1 MTPGT
6 HEPEPRHQSTH
17 APVNRPSLPVLS
29 WIVARDVNRT
39 VGGGLASMELLR
51 RTSLARGWL
60 DDAGNA
66 LLVAASRL
74 TPGTVVLAYCV
85 GLGWR
90 LRGAPGAAWALLA
103 ASVPGSLVIAL
114 ITATLV
120 QVDRFVI
127 VRVLLVAGTLVA
139 AALVLWSAWPL
150 LRPHVTGPARMRAA
164 LVLLVATV
172 LLLLDVTP
180 VQTLLVA
187 AVVGAL
193 TTRRDAPSVRP

>member
-1 MTPGT
+1 
-6 HEPEPRHQSTH
+6 
-17 APVNRPSLPVLS
+17 VLA
-29 WIVARDVNRT
+29 WVVARDVNRT
-39 VGGGLASMELLR
+39 LGGGLASMELLR

-74 TPGTVVLAYCV
+74 TPGTNVLAYCV

-90 LRGAPGAAWALLA
+90 LRGAPGAVLALLA
-103 ASVPGSLVIAL
+103 ASVPGSLVIVL
-114 ITATLV
+114 ITATLT
-120 QVDRFVI
+120 QVDRHVI
-127 VRVLLVAGTLVA
+127 VRAGLAAGTLVA

-150 LRPHVTGPARMRAA
+150 LRPHTTGPARMHAA
-164 LVLLVATV
+164 LVVLIAMG

-187 AVVGAL
+187 AVVGAIA
-193 TTRRDAPSVRP
+193 RR

>member
-1 MTPGT
+1 
-6 HEPEPRHQSTH
+6 
-17 APVNRPSLPVLS
+17 VNLPSLPVLA

-39 VGGGLASMELLR
+39 VGGGLAAMELLR

-60 DDAGNA
+60 DDGGNA

-74 TPGTVVLAYCV
+74 TPGTNVLAYCV

-103 ASVPGSLVIAL
+103 ASVPGSLVIVL

-120 QVDRFVI
+120 RVDRFVI
-127 VRVLLVAGTLVA
+127 VRALLAAGTLVA
-139 AALVLWSAWPL
+139 AAVVLWSAWPL
-150 LRPHVTGPARMRAA
+150 LRPHATGPARTRA
-164 LVLLVATV
+164 VIVMLVASA

-180 VQTLLVA
+180 VQTLLAA

-193 TTRRDAPSVRP
+193 TARRVRLRPATPDGRP